1 MFIYLRTKEGAKQVL
16 EMLIS
21 GPKSYVSHNFKPEM
35 MRLVPPL
42 YVSKDEVSI
51 KKKIINFYFHC
62 NKILL

>member
-1 MFIYLRTKEGAKQVL
+1 MCYSTKEGAKQVL

-42 YVSKDEVSI
+42 YVCKEEVKMS
-51 KKKIINFYFHC
+51 
-62 NKILL
+62 